1 MYARHNLYH
10 SGYFFCDQHKFL
22 FLVQLKSSS
31 IKQVMKCKYRVRWFS
46 SKGAFLVLLWTLL
59 TFSVSNC
66 LIYFLIEAVHIPS
79 DLSVH
84 TQWVILVPIISL
96 TLVSAQLSEWLADAK
111 FGNYKVFRAGAVL
124 LFISSVMN
132 CLLLILEEV
141 LWENN
146 QVLKWIHLCLGSTLF
161 VVGTCACLATALPLG
176 LDQMPDASSYSIT
189 SYITWFVC
197 SIFIGFVL
205 SNVFDLIR
213 RFCSESLHF
222 NLVWALFLVICMTF
236 VLISNFLC
244 NPKWLII
251 EPKSPQSL
259 KTIYRVLKFAAK
271 HKAPLNR
278 SAFTYW
284 EEDIPSRIDLGKSK
298 YGGPFTTEQVEDVK
312 TVLRLLAI
320 SIPFSFLICS
330 SLFQISVLTPS
341 TDINL
346 GLTLCE
352 ASVNVLYTSTFSGY
366 SIIGIILYEF
376 VIYPLIRNR
385 LPSILKRIGAVSLL
399 TTLVS
404 FVCFIL
410 KLAHYLSHS
419 SETATEWIF
428 LVLFNSVG
436 GLLFQ
441 MLLTSVIEFM
451 CAQSPYNMRG
461 MLSLFILSL
470 VLLSEIVGLSIRH
483 LYSETLC
490 KQSWCSLVLISVKT
504 ALCLIGFI
512 LFCVVARWYK
522 TRVRDEDYSPQR
534 VVEEVYDRYL
544 TAAAAQSI
552 SYAAS
557 N

>member
-1 MYARHNLYH
+1 MLGIIYIIVGTFSMTNISFVACITDIHIH
-10 SGYFFCDQHKFL
+10 Q
-22 FLVQLKSSS
+22 
-31 IKQVMKCKYRVRWFS
+31 QVMKCKYRVRWFS

-66 LIYFLIEAVHIPS
+66 LIYFLTEAVEIPS
-79 DLSVH
+79 DLSVNI
-84 TQWVILVPIISL
+84 QWVILIPILSL
-96 TLVSAQLSEWLADAK
+96 SLVSGQLSGWLADSK

-124 LFISSVMN
+124 VFISTVMN

-141 LWENN
+141 LRENN

-176 LDQMPDASSYSIT
+176 LDQMPDASSSSIS
-189 SYITWFVC
+189 SYIAWFVC
-197 SIFIGFVL
+197 SILVGFLL
-205 SNVFDLIR
+205 SDVFDLIR
-213 RFCSESLHF
+213 RFCLNESFHQNFTLICALL
-222 NLVWALFLVICMTF
+222 LVVCMTI

-244 NPKWLII
+244 KPKWLII

-320 SIPFSFLICS
+320 SLLFSFLICS
-330 SLFQISVLTPS
+330 SRFEISVLKKS
-341 TDINL
+341 IDINL
-346 GLTLCE
+346 GLTLCT
-352 ASVNVLYTSTFSGY
+352 APVNELFMSSYSGY
-366 SIIGIILYEF
+366 CIVGIILYEF
-376 VIYPLIRNR
+376 AIYPLIRNR
-385 LPSILKRIGAVSLL
+385 LPSILKRIGAASLVIP
-399 TTLVS
+399 LVS
-404 FVCFIL
+404 FVCFSL

-419 SETATEWIF
+419 SETTEWII
-428 LVLFNSVG
+428 LVFYCAIG

-441 MLLTSVIEFM
+441 ILLTSVIEFL

-470 VLLSEIVGLSIRH
+470 VLLSESVGLSIRY
-483 LYSETLC
+483 LYTTFC
-490 KQSWCSLVLISVKT
+490 TQSWCSLVLISVKT
-504 ALCLIGFI
+504 ALCLIGFL
-512 LFCVVARWYK
+512 LFCVVAHWYK
-522 TRVRDEDYSPQR
+522 MRVRDEDYFPQR

-544 TAAAAQSI
+544 TAAAAHSR
-552 SYAAS
+552 SCAVS
-557 N
+557 K